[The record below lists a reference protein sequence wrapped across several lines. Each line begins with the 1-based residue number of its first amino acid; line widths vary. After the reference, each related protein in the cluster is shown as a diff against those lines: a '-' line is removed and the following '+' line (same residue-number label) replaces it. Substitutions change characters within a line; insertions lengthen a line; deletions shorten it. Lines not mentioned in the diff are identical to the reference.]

1 LDDKK
6 NQRGSIWHR
15 WDPHIHAPDTILAN
29 NFGQNAWEPYLQ
41 AIEQSSPRVR
51 ALGITDYYSFKAYEQ
66 VVAYKKA
73 GRLKEIELIF
83 PNVEMRFEMG
93 TSSDGVINF
102 HLLVC
107 PDDVDHLDQL
117 QRFMRELKFRAH
129 EETWT
134 CERGD
139 LVRLGRRHVGDPNLA
154 EQAALREGT
163 NQFKVTRE
171 TLAKAFDGSQWAQEN
186 ILIAVDVGQ
195 GDGSAGL
202 QKDKS
207 LATMRREIEKA
218 AHVIFASSQ
227 KQRDFWLGL
236 GAATLPQLVAGW
248 GGRKPCLHG
257 SDAHELARVAKPHND
272 FYTWIK
278 GDVTFESLRQVV
290 LEPKD
295 RVLVGPTHPIGA
307 LSSEVIERVTVSNA
321 QWFAN
326 GAIDLNPGLVAIVG
340 ARGSGKTALAEIIAA
355 GAYAARQ
362 SKDDEAKK
370 SFLYRA
376 AKLLGSERA
385 TLKWALGEDTSNNLR
400 GIATE
405 DQIDESRVRY
415 LSQQFVDRLCSA
427 EGVTDE
433 LLTEIERVVFQAH
446 PEEDRMEAGNFGEL
460 LSLRAERWRAERQRQ
475 ELAIAQVSNEMNV
488 ERQRKDALEGLKKQ
502 RDVALATL
510 EKDKKDRQALVS
522 SGNASTKAASET
534 LAKVDAAAVARRN
547 LIQAQQRRRQTLLA
561 LLDAIKS
568 WKESVLPGMLRDL
581 KDDHIE
587 AGLPEADW
595 KTFEVDFKGD
605 PAGTVNAAIKKLETS
620 TASLRGQAPP
630 PLAADADLTICRL
643 AEGVALDQQTLGHLD
658 AELARLTKVV
668 GIATENA
675 RTYSRLTEK
684 ITMGEANLAKLKRS
698 VELAEAADDKVKL
711 LATQR
716 TENYKK
722 AVSAIIGEAAELAS
736 LYEPLGRQ
744 IAGQPGALG
753 KLTFNVRRTVDV
765 EAWAS
770 RGEKLLDARKTGP
783 FQGKG
788 SLLKTVKANLLSTW
802 ESGSADEIASALAKF
817 RTDHDRDFVAE
828 ALEDRSNL
836 ERYRA
841 WAAEL
846 SAWLYSVDHIRI
858 RYSIQYDGVE
868 IEQLSPG
875 TRGIVLLLLYL
886 SIDRNDDR
894 PLVIDQPEENLDPK
908 SVYDELVERFRETK
922 LRRQIIVVT
931 HNANLVINT
940 DADQVIVAKAG
951 HHQPGALPTMT
962 YFAGGL
968 ENPEIRKEVCEILEG
983 GEPAF
988 LDRAKRL
995 RLRL

>member
-1 LDDKK
+1 
-6 NQRGSIWHR
+6 
-15 WDPHIHAPDTILAN
+15 
-29 NFGQNAWEPYLQ
+29 
-41 AIEQSSPRVR
+41 
-51 ALGITDYYSFKAYEQ
+51 
-66 VVAYKKA
+66 
-73 GRLKEIELIF
+73 
-83 PNVEMRFEMG
+83 
-93 TSSDGVINF
+93 
-102 HLLVC
+102 
-107 PDDVDHLDQL
+107 
-117 QRFMRELKFRAH
+117 
-129 EETWT
+129 
-134 CERGD
+134 
-139 LVRLGRRHVGDPNLA
+139 
-154 EQAALREGT
+154 
-163 NQFKVTRE
+163 
-171 TLAKAFDGSQWAQEN
+171 
-186 ILIAVDVGQ
+186 
-195 GDGSAGL
+195 
-202 QKDKS
+202 
-207 LATMRREIEKA
+207 
-218 AHVIFASSQ
+218 
-227 KQRDFWLGL
+227 
-236 GAATLPQLVAGW
+236 
-248 GGRKPCLHG
+248 
-257 SDAHELARVAKPHND
+257 
-272 FYTWIK
+272 
-278 GDVTFESLRQVV
+278 
-290 LEPKD
+290 
-295 RVLVGPTHPIGA
+295 
-307 LSSEVIERVTVSNA
+307 
-321 QWFAN
+321 
-326 GAIDLNPGLVAIVG
+326 
-340 ARGSGKTALAEIIAA
+340 
-355 GAYAARQ
+355 
-362 SKDDEAKK
+362 
-370 SFLYRA
+370 
-376 AKLLGSERA
+376 
-385 TLKWALGEDTSNNLR
+385 
-400 GIATE
+400 
-405 DQIDESRVRY
+405 
-415 LSQQFVDRLCSA
+415 
-427 EGVTDE
+427 
-433 LLTEIERVVFQAH
+433 
-446 PEEDRMEAGNFGEL
+446 
-460 LSLRAERWRAERQRQ
+460 
-475 ELAIAQVSNEMNV
+475 
-488 ERQRKDALEGLKKQ
+488 
-502 RDVALATL
+502 
-510 EKDKKDRQALVS
+510 
-522 SGNASTKAASET
+522 
-534 LAKVDAAAVARRN
+534 
-547 LIQAQQRRRQTLLA
+547 
-561 LLDAIKS
+561 
-568 WKESVLPGMLRDL
+568 
-581 KDDHIE
+581 
-587 AGLPEADW
+587 
-595 KTFEVDFKGD
+595 
-605 PAGTVNAAIKKLETS
+605 
-620 TASLRGQAPP
+620 
-630 PLAADADLTICRL
+630 
-643 AEGVALDQQTLGHLD
+643 
-658 AELARLTKVV
+658 
-668 GIATENA
+668 
-675 RTYSRLTEK
+675 
-684 ITMGEANLAKLKRS
+684 MGEANLAKLKRS